1 LCFDWLSAFLVQ
13 KLGLKQQNNELI
25 SELNINLLLFLD
37 HYFKPEMLESQRL
50 RRLGIWLGFPNFP
63 TALQA

>member
-1 LCFDWLSAFLVQ
+1 
-13 KLGLKQQNNELI
+13 
-25 SELNINLLLFLD
+25 LNINLLLFLD